1 MKQEYK
7 KKLEEE
13 KIKIKAQYDQLKDD
27 KMKEKMN
34 QIRELEEELIVLK
47 SKCSELKNVKL
58 NSDSY
63 SKVYIICQ
71 KEI

>member
-1 MKQEYK
+1 
-7 KKLEEE
+7 
-13 KIKIKAQYDQLKDD
+13 
-27 KMKEKMN
+27 MKEKMN

-63 SKVYIICQ
+63 SKVYIIC
-71 KEI
+71 

>member
-1 MKQEYK
+1 
-7 KKLEEE
+7 
-13 KIKIKAQYDQLKDD
+13 
-27 KMKEKMN
+27 MKEKMN